1 MILAP
6 LHAARLS
13 TSADDLE
20 RALALRL
27 RAFPSARASDR
38 DLLDA
43 RGAQLLVERT
53 DTGELAACLRLVTFQ
68 SGAEL
73 DESYSARFYD
83 LAPFAGDAG
92 PIVEIGRFCQEPGLT
107 DPSILRVA
115 WTALA
120 RHVLTMGTRMFIGC
134 SSFRGADPGRHG
146 AALAALRARHLF
158 PAERQPG
165 RFAPDVFDFATAD
178 LPAPDPRGIPSL
190 LRSYLAIG
198 GQVSNHAV
206 IDRDLDTLHVFTALD
221 IAAIP
226 PSRAR
231 LLTAAAGM

>member
-6 LHAARLS
+6 LHSARLS
-13 TSADDLE
+13 TTPEDLT

-27 RAFPSARASDR
+27 QAFPSPRSSDR
-38 DLLDA
+38 DALDDQ
-43 RGAQLLVERT
+43 GAQLLVERS
-53 DTGELAACLRLVTFQ
+53 DTGELAACLRLVTFGAGADL
-68 SGAEL
+68 SG
-73 DESYSARFYD
+73 SYSARFYD
-83 LAPFAGDAG
+83 LSPFASAEG
-92 PIVEIGRFCQEPGLT
+92 PIVEIGRFCQKPGLS

-120 RHVLTMGTRMFIGC
+120 RHVLTTGTRMFIGC
-134 SSFRGADPGRHG
+134 SSFRGADPARHG

-158 PAERQPG
+158 APELQPLRRTAE
-165 RFAPDVFDFATAD
+165 VFDFAAAD
-178 LPAPDPRGIPSL
+178 LPAPDPRGIPAL

-198 GQVSNHAV
+198 GQVSDHAV
-206 IDRDLDTLHVFTALD
+206 IDRELDTLHVFTALD

-231 LLTAAAGM
+231 LLTAAAGF